1 MIRKPKC
8 LQRQVLDN
16 TNDIEDLETNV
27 EELEDKV
34 EELEDKV
41 EELGKYTH
49 NVVLYN
55 TYYREYLKFSFRDD
69 HKDPY
74 TTYEELYEA
83 ISDKYT
89 NIVSIGRIEP
99 NAEDVYTIFSF
110 TPTKVESQYPYR
122 FTITLGYN
130 KENEV
135 LDDEVINPM
144 VHFVGLKD
152 QIL

>member
-1 MIRKPKC
+1 MIEIDGKIYRN
-8 LQRQVLDN
+8 LQEQVQKNMD
-16 TNDIEDLETNV
+16 DIE
-27 EELEDKV
+27 ELNEKV
-34 EELEDKV
+34 EEF
-41 EELGKYTH
+41 GKYTH

-55 TYYREYLKFSFRDD
+55 TYYRDYLKFSFRDD
-69 HKDPY
+69 NKDPY

-89 NIVSIGRIEP
+89 NLVCIGSL
-99 NAEDVYTIFSF
+99 DKGTDTWTVLCF

-130 KENEV
+130 QENEV
-135 LDDEVINPM
+135 LENEVINPM
-144 VHFVGLKD
+144 VYFVNLKD

>member
-16 TNDIEDLETNV
+16 TNDIED
-27 EELEDKV
+27 
-34 EELEDKV
+34 LEDKV

-99 NAEDVYTIFSF
+99 NAEDVYTVLSF

-130 KENEV
+130 QANEV
-135 LDDEVINPM
+135 LDDVVINPM
-144 VHFVGLKD
+144 VHFVGLND

>member
-1 MIRKPKC
+1 MIEINGKEYRNI
-8 LQRQVLDN
+8 QEQVEKNKD
-16 TNDIEDLETNV
+16 DIADLEEKV
-27 EELEDKV
+27 DELY
-34 EELEDKV
+34 
-41 EELGKYTH
+41 KYTH

-55 TYYREYLKFSFRDD
+55 IYYREYLKFSFRDD

-89 NIVSIGRIEP
+89 NLVSIGRIEP
-99 NAEDVYTIFSF
+99 NAEDVYTVLSF

-130 KENEV
+130 QANEV
-135 LDDEVINPM
+135 LDDVVINPM
-144 VHFVGLKD
+144 VHFVNLKD